1 MNECHVLEL
10 RIGMNVKDHRSFSAL
25 LKQQGERP
33 ENLGLNGDSNSNL
46 YVVGAVLWT
55 PTFQAFFAASYAA
68 FKNYDEHRLYC
79 LIRSALLCYLGTRGK
94 S

>member
-33 ENLGLNGDSNSNL
+33 EKFR
-46 YVVGAVLWT
+46 
-55 PTFQAFFAASYAA
+55 P
-68 FKNYDEHRLYC
+68 E
-79 LIRSALLCYLGTRGK
+79 RGFEL
-94 S
+94 